1 MKMKT
6 MSKSLPIVAILAL
19 SSNAYG
25 QEKERE
31 KTVAENSH
39 PRSNRRSEFVLNL
52 IRTGSSPFCSV
63 IERLAESPGD
73 PKPWMGRIDN

>member
-31 KTVAENSH
+31 KTVEEVVAIIQ
-39 PRSNRRSEFVLNL
+39 NRATIYVNEKVN
-52 IRTGSSPFCSV
+52 
-63 IERLAESPGD
+63 
-73 PKPWMGRIDN
+73 